1 MRRIWESRARR
12 PQDDAWS
19 PGAAKPETA
28 LHPLAGI
35 LIGLA
40 VGLGAAAPVAWW
52 FLKRAEH
59 RARRS
64 ERRAR
69 AAEHLAYVGTMTG
82 GLAHEIRNPLSTLNL
97 NLQLLRED
105 LDRPGR
111 PADPRTLSR
120 LRTIEQ
126 EGRRLQEILDSF
138 LKFAGKMEVHLEPQ
152 SINDLLEE
160 VAEFYADRL
169 ERAGVRLRLDL
180 AENLPEV
187 ALDQQ
192 LIRQA
197 FANLLLNAEAAM
209 PDGGELMIG
218 SRRSGRGVCLQVT
231 DTGVGI
237 PPEHLDKIF
246 RPYYSTREN
255 GTGLGL
261 PTVRRIVLEHAG
273 EIEVHS
279 EPGRGT
285 RFTIQLPAARDLQED
300 VASDA

>member
-1 MRRIWESRARR
+1 M
-12 PQDDAWS
+12 
-19 PGAAKPETA
+19 
-28 LHPLAGI
+28 HPLAAI
-35 LIGLA
+35 LIG
-40 VGLGAAAPVAWW
+40 VVTGVAAAVPVAWW
-52 FLKRAEH
+52 LLKRAER

-111 PADPRTLSR
+111 PTDKRTLAR
-120 LRTIEQ
+120 LATIEQ

-138 LKFAGKMEVHLEPQ
+138 LRFAGKMDVRLEAQPV
-152 SINDLLEE
+152 NDLLEE
-160 VAEFYADRL
+160 VVEFYADRL
-169 ERAGVRLRLDL
+169 ERSGVRLRVDL
-180 AENLPEV
+180 ADGLPVV
-187 ALDQQ
+187 AMDRRLMK
-192 LIRQA
+192 QA
-197 FANLLLNAEAAM
+197 LANLILNAEAAM
-209 PDGGELMIG
+209 PEGGELMVS
-218 SRRSGRGVCLQVT
+218 SRRDPAGVSIQVT

-237 PPEHLDKIF
+237 APEHLDKIF
-246 RPYYSTREN
+246 RPYYSTREE

-261 PTVRRIVLEHAG
+261 PTVRRIMLEHAG

-285 RFTIQLPAARDLQED
+285 RFTIRLPAARDLQNG
-300 VASDA
+300 ASSDG